1 MQNHHLLN
9 ENWGESQLNSLLKQ
23 TLAVSVLSGMM
34 ATSAFAVPAETP
46 PAFVKK
52 VADGLITRLK
62 ADHDKLK
69 NNPAAVKAIVR
80 QNLDPY
86 IDSQGFTR
94 LVMGTYA
101 TSQNTTPAQRAQF
114 EKNFRET
121 LIENYG
127 SAFSKFSNQTYSMR
141 PYKATTSANPVV
153 TIDFINGSEKIP
165 VSFQLADKGS
175 QWKIRNIN
183 VSGIDLGLQ
192 FRNQFAST
200 VKRNGGNLDRAIANF
215 KPDAEAA
222 VEKKK

>member
-1 MQNHHLLN
+1 MNT
-9 ENWGESQLNSLLKQ
+9 LLKQ
-23 TLAVSVLSGMM
+23 TLTASVMTAMLAGTAM
-34 ATSAFAVPAETP
+34 AAPAEAP

-52 VADGLITRLK
+52 VADGLISRLK
-62 ADHDKLK
+62 ADHAKLQ

-101 TSQNTTPAQRAQF
+101 NNQYSNAAQRAQF

-127 SAFSKFSNQTYSMR
+127 SAFAKFSNQTYTIR
-141 PYKATTSANPVV
+141 PYKATSSANPVV
-153 TIDFINGSEKIP
+153 TIDFNNKGEKIP
-165 VSFQLADKGS
+165 VSFQLADRNN

-192 FRNQFAST
+192 FRNQFAAT
-200 VKRNGGNLDRAIANF
+200 VKRNGGDINKAIANF

-222 VEKKK
+222 IDKKK

>member
-1 MQNHHLLN
+1 MNT
-9 ENWGESQLNSLLKQ
+9 LLKQ
-23 TLAVSVLSGMM
+23 TLTASVMTAMFAGTAM
-34 ATSAFAVPAETP
+34 AAPAEAP

-52 VADGLITRLK
+52 VADGLISRLK
-62 ADHDKLK
+62 ADHAKLQ

-101 TSQNTTPAQRAQF
+101 NNQYSNAAQRAQF

-127 SAFSKFSNQTYSMR
+127 SAFAKFSNQTYTIR
-141 PYKATTSANPVV
+141 PYKATSSANPVV
-153 TIDFINGSEKIP
+153 TIDFNNKGEKIP
-165 VSFQLADKGS
+165 VSFQLADRNN

-192 FRNQFAST
+192 IRNQFAAT
-200 VKRNGGNLDRAIANF
+200 AKRNGGDINKAIANF
-215 KPDAEAA
+215 KPDAETAID
-222 VEKKK
+222 KKK